1 MNKRVLFVDDES
13 NVLDAIKRA
22 IRKDCD
28 VTIAVG
34 PEEGLAA
41 IASSEPFALIVSD
54 MRMPGMDGVEFLRA
68 AKQLAPEAV
77 RMMLTGN
84 ADQQTAVSAVNDG
97 EVYRYLTKPCDV
109 QGLRQAVAQ
118 GLEQHALVTAE
129 KSLLEGTLTG
139 SIQVLTDVLA
149 LARPD
154 VFGRSSQS
162 LDRVESLLAAI
173 PELGARDVWA
183 IRTAARLAR
192 IGSISLRPS
201 ALAKLNAGEPLD
213 EAERAAF
220 FAGAGRAADLLEQ
233 IPRLEEVADIIRYQH
248 KQYTGAG
255 WPEDSLRAE
264 SIPVGSRALYLAGVE
279 ESLRGRGYD
288 AEERAEELQARASEF
303 DPRLLARLLQDYGQ
317 VDEEPQ
323 LRDVTLREL
332 EVGMKLAS
340 DVTSKTGS
348 LLVCAGQVVTNAVAE
363 HLKEMERTGGVQSPI
378 QIVDDGAQQTDAV
391 VNG

>member
-28 VTIAVG
+28 VVTAVG

-41 IASSEPFALIVSD
+41 ITNSEPFALIVSD

-68 AKQLAPEAV
+68 AKQLSPDAV

-84 ADQQTAVSAVNDG
+84 ADQQTAVAAVNDG

-109 QGLRQAVAQ
+109 QGLRTAVAQ
-118 GLEQHALVTAE
+118 GLDQYALVTAE
-129 KSLLEGTLTG
+129 RSLLEGTLSG
-139 SIQVLTDVLA
+139 SIQVLTDLLS

-154 VFGRSSQS
+154 VFGRASKVLQ
-162 LDRVESLLAAI
+162 RVESLLEAI
-173 PELGARDVWA
+173 PELSSKELWS
-183 IRTAARLAR
+183 IRTAARLSR

-201 ALAKLNAGEPLD
+201 TLAKLNAGEPLD
-213 EAERAAF
+213 EGEREAYF
-220 FAGAGRAADLLEQ
+220 SGACRAADLLDQ

-248 KQYTGAG
+248 KHYSGAG

-264 SIPVGSRALYLAGVE
+264 SIPVGSRALYLAGAE
-279 ESLRGRGYD
+279 ESLRARGYGAD
-288 AEERAEELQARASEF
+288 ERIEELKSREAEF
-303 DPRLLARLLQDYGQ
+303 DPRLLAMLLDDHGQ
-317 VDEEPQ
+317 NAESSH
-323 LRDVTLREL
+323 REVALQHL
-332 EVGMKLAS
+332 EVGMKLAA
-340 DVTSKTGS
+340 DVTSTTGS
-348 LLVCAGQVVTNAVAE
+348 LLVCAGQVVTDAVAE
-363 HLKEMERTGGVQSPI
+363 HLREIDRTGGVQKPI
-378 QIVDDGAQQTDAV
+378 QIVDDGTHQEDAV